1 MRYLITTNDSPP
13 FLTYLFDSE
22 NHFSKENGM
31 IVYDLQLNQ
40 FTIDGVNWLPI
51 EIDHL

>member
-1 MRYLITTNDSPP
+1 MRYLITTKESQP
-13 FLTYLFDSE
+13 FLTDWFDSE
-22 NHFSKENGM
+22 NHFNKEVEM
-31 IVYDLQLNQ
+31 IVYDLVKHQ